1 MIIGVFVEPEECF
14 RRRKFEDQQ
23 RIEQEARRRL
33 ARMDD
38 LLTEL
43 IIEALG
49 EPGGP
54 PMLITKVVN
63 VVAKRLQR
71 CFNEE
76 IVAAKKRAFQKIG
89 FLIKIHRLTR
99 IRRNS
104 VCIPETDERHRA
116 FLAAMDA
123 KIQNMPGP
131 NL

>member
-1 MIIGVFVEPEECF
+1 MLGIFVEPEECF
-14 RRRKFEDQQ
+14 RRRLADQRQ
-23 RIEQEARRRL
+23 RQEQEGRQRL

-43 IIEALG
+43 VIETLG
-49 EPGGP
+49 EPGDP
-54 PMLITKVVN
+54 PMQITKAVN
-63 VVAKRLQR
+63 IVGKRLQR

-89 FLIKIHRLTR
+89 FLIKIRRLTR

-104 VCIPETDERHRA
+104 VCIPETDEKHKA
-116 FLAAMDA
+116 FLAAMEA
-123 KIQNMPGP
+123 KIKNMPGP

>member
-1 MIIGVFVEPEECF
+1 MLGIFVEPEECF
-14 RRRKFEDQQ
+14 RRRLADQRQ
-23 RIEQEARRRL
+23 RQEQEGRQRL

-43 IIEALG
+43 VIEALG
-49 EPGGP
+49 EPGDP
-54 PMLITKVVN
+54 PMPITKAVN
-63 VVAKRLQR
+63 IVGKRLQR

-89 FLIKIHRLTR
+89 FLIKIRRLTR

-104 VCIPETDERHRA
+104 VCIPETDEGYRA
-116 FLAAMDA
+116 FLDAMEA

>member
-1 MIIGVFVEPEECF
+1 MLGVLIEPEAVY
-14 RRRKFEDQQ
+14 QQ
-23 RIEQEARRRL
+23 RIYETRQRQAQEARQRF

-49 EPGGP
+49 EPGDP
-54 PMLITKVVN
+54 PMLITKTVN
-63 VVAKRLQR
+63 IVAKRLLG

-76 IVAAKKRAFQKIG
+76 RVAAKKRSFQKIG
-89 FLIKIHRLTR
+89 FLIKIRRLTR

-104 VCIPETDERHRA
+104 VCIPETDEGHRA
-116 FLAAMDA
+116 WLAAQDDMIKNLPA
-123 KIQNMPGP
+123 P

>member
-1 MIIGVFVEPEECF
+1 MLGIFVEPEECF
-14 RRRKFEDQQ
+14 RRRLADQRQ
-23 RIEQEARRRL
+23 RQEQEGRQRL

-49 EPGGP
+49 EPGDP
-54 PMLITKVVN
+54 PMPITKAVN
-63 VVAKRLQR
+63 IVGKRLQR

-89 FLIKIHRLTR
+89 FLIKIRRLTR

-116 FLAAMDA
+116 FRDAMEA
-123 KIQNMPGP
+123 KIKNMPGP

>member
-1 MIIGVFVEPEECF
+1 MFEE
-14 RRRKFEDQQ
+14 KE
-23 RIEQEARRRL
+23 RIEREARRRL
-33 ARMDD
+33 AKMDD
-38 LLTEL
+38 LYTQLVL
-43 IIEALG
+43 EALG

-54 PMLITKVVN
+54 PLRITKVVN

-76 IVAAKKRAFQKIG
+76 RVAAKLRVFQKVG

-104 VCIPETDERHRA
+104 VCIPETDEGYRA
-116 FLAAMDA
+116 FLDAMEA

>member
-1 MIIGVFVEPEECF
+1 MLGIFIEPMECF
-14 RRRKFEDQQ
+14 RRRLADQRQ
-23 RIEQEARRRL
+23 RQEQEGRQRL

-49 EPGGP
+49 EPGDP
-54 PMLITKVVN
+54 PMQITKAVN
-63 VVAKRLQR
+63 IVGKRLQR

-89 FLIKIHRLTR
+89 FLIKIRRLTR

-104 VCIPETDERHRA
+104 VRIPETDEGHKA
-116 FLAAMDA
+116 FLAAMEA
-123 KIQNMPGP
+123 KIKNMPGP

>member
-1 MIIGVFVEPEECF
+1 MIFGTFIEPEECY
-14 RRRKFEDQQ
+14 RRRMFEEKE
-23 RIEQEARRRL
+23 RIEREARRRL
-33 ARMDD
+33 AKMDD
-38 LLTEL
+38 LYTQLVL
-43 IIEALG
+43 EALG

-54 PMLITKVVN
+54 PLRITKVVN

-76 IVAAKKRAFQKIG
+76 RVAAKLRVFQKVG

-104 VCIPETDERHRA
+104 VCIPETDEGYRA
-116 FLAAMDA
+116 FLDAMEA